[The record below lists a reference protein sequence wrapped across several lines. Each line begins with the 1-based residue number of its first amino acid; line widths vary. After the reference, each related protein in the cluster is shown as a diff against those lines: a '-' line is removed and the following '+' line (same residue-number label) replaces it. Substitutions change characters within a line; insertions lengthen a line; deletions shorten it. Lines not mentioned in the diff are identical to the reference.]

1 MAAKTPSSNAIFE
14 MFQTEINR
22 GISKAWNGLQT
33 VRIRKG
39 GFQDLSYLRER
50 MNFED
55 FSQEIICFYLSTP
68 SGSTQSRLQRAYEN
82 ALQYVGKEGT
92 WDDIRKSMT
101 NKTLSLAFCE
111 ARDMAMLGTQLSG
124 THQEKIRKAYYQEK
138 QREVKKNETEQFE
151 DIEKV
156 RIGNNYF
163 IEEVFDNNLNCKVKK
178 YKYIEVR
185 EYENQYIEK
194 AHSKGMMAFC
204 RSVGGAGQSD
214 ENINKNEMIQ
224 NMFFQ
229 LSKMKL
235 ENYER
240 NDGMPLN
247 NLFDV
252 LDVLLEGEGNLQQNH
267 SKILYKKQKMSYS
280 AAYRLK
286 NEIIE
291 RLKMIFEPDEM
302 ENDIFMDELE

>member
-1 MAAKTPSSNAIFE
+1 MAAKTPSSNALFE
-14 MFQTEINR
+14 MFQTEINW
-22 GISKAWNGLQT
+22 GIQKAWNGLQT

-50 MNFED
+50 MEYAD
-55 FSQEIICFYLSTP
+55 FYQEIVAFYLSTP
-68 SGSTQSRLQRAYEN
+68 SGSTQSRIQRAYEN
-82 ALQYVGKEGT
+82 ALAYVGKEGT
-92 WDDIRKSMT
+92 WDDIKRSMI

-124 THQEKIRKAYYQEK
+124 THQEKFRKAYFMEK
-138 QREVKKNETEQFE
+138 QRETKEKETEQFE
-151 DIEKV
+151 DIEKAG
-156 RIGNNYF
+156 IGQNYYIGEF
-163 IEEVFDNNLNCKVKK
+163 FDKNLNCKVKK
-178 YKYIEVR
+178 YRFIEVR

-194 AHSKGMMAFC
+194 ALSKGMMVFC

-224 NMFFQ
+224 KMFFQ
-229 LSKMKL
+229 LSKMKV

-247 NLFDV
+247 NLFEI
-252 LDVLLEGEGNLQQNH
+252 LDVLLEGEGNLKQNY
-267 SKILYKKQKMSYS
+267 SKIMYKKHNMSY
-280 AAYRLK
+280 AAAFRLK

-291 RLKMIFEPDEM
+291 RLKMIFEQDEI
-302 ENDIFMDELE
+302 ENDILMDELE

>member
-1 MAAKTPSSNAIFE
+1 MAAKTPSSNALFE

-50 MNFED
+50 MSFED

-82 ALQYVGKEGT
+82 AIAYVGKEGT
-92 WDDIRKSMT
+92 WDDVKKSMI
-101 NKTLSLAFCE
+101 NKTLALAFCE
-111 ARDMAMLGTQLSG
+111 ARDIAMLGTQLSG
-124 THQEKIRKAYYQEK
+124 THQEKFRKAFFKEK
-138 QREVKKNETEQFE
+138 QRELKKNEAEQFE
-151 DIEKV
+151 DIEKAEV
-156 RIGNNYF
+156 GQNYYIGEF
-163 IEEVFDNNLNCKVKK
+163 FDKTLNCKVKK
-178 YKYIEVR
+178 YRFIEVR

-194 AHSKGMMAFC
+194 ALSKGMMAFC

-224 NMFFQ
+224 QLFFQ
-229 LSKMKL
+229 LSKMKV

-252 LDVLLEGEGNLQQNH
+252 LDVLSEEDGNLQKNH
-267 SKILYKKQKMSYS
+267 SKILYKKQKMSYA
-280 AAYRLK
+280 AAYKLK

-291 RLKMIFEPDEM
+291 RLKMIFESDEI
-302 ENDIFMDELE
+302 ENDVLIDELE

>member
-1 MAAKTPSSNAIFE
+1 MAAKTPSSNALFE
-14 MFQTEINR
+14 MFMQEINR

-50 MNFED
+50 MSFED

-68 SGSTQSRLQRAYEN
+68 NGSNESRLQRAYN
-82 ALQYVGKEGT
+82 NTLAYVGQEGT
-92 WDDIRKSMT
+92 FEDVRKSMM
-101 NKTLSLAFCE
+101 NKTLALAFCE
-111 ARDMAMLGTQLSG
+111 ARDMAMLGTQLDGS
-124 THQEKIRKAYYQEK
+124 HQEKFRKAFFKEK
-138 QREVKKNETEQFE
+138 QRELKKNEVEQFE
-151 DIEKV
+151 DIEKAEV
-156 RIGNNYF
+156 GKNYYIGEF
-163 IEEVFDNNLNCKVKK
+163 FDNNLNCKVKK
-178 YKYIEVR
+178 YRFIEVR
-185 EYENQYIEK
+185 EYENQHIEK
-194 AHSKGMMAFC
+194 ALSKGMMSFC

-224 NMFFQ
+224 KMFFQ
-229 LSKMKL
+229 LSKIKL

-252 LDVLLEGEGNLQQNH
+252 LDVLSEEDGNLQKNH
-267 SKILYKKQKMSYS
+267 SKILYKKQKMSYA

-291 RLKMIFEPDEM
+291 RLKMIFEPDEI